1 MPQIPIS
8 IPSCDLDTDVDVN
21 ISSPVVPKWKML
33 KIRHKKKRRNT
44 LARYSW
50 PEFYFF
56 FGGLVFAWYEF
67 GLGRGR
73 GCGCGLLGCCWAYRS
88 TWPSTWIALEC
99 CKYFLRL
106 PARRLETETNLEC
119 PPWRQM
125 SSEKLSGDEPSLLWG
140 QRRAFEVLIAACQQV
155 TSHRYLLTMLPRRN
169 PKHFWVG
176 LRFYEKQQISK
187 THLTETSAVIV
198 LYKISLVENI
208 VFVSKNIAHQLN
220 LVSESYPW
228 KMSFTFWF
236 YFLPFCCSCCL
247 FWHCCNSFAFFGN
260 LGYIGCCLKNY
271 LALIFTLNW
280 HFLWNSSVLKSAT
293 AAVAVQ
299 TNKHS
304 CSSRLLGCPVS
315 KFPRII
321 GWKSVSPV
329 FWQWH
334 WHSKSKEK
342 NQFNEQNMQ

>member
-1 MPQIPIS
+1 MSLAYYEVSGGLLKFSLPPVSRSLHIDIYWQCCLGES
-8 IPSCDLDTDVDVN
+8 QN
-21 ISSPVVPKWKML
+21 ISG
-33 KIRHKKKRRNT
+33 
-44 LARYSW
+44 LAW
-50 PEFYFF
+50 D
-56 FGGLVFAWYEF
+56 
-67 GLGRGR
+67 
-73 GCGCGLLGCCWAYRS
+73 S
-88 TWPSTWIALEC
+88 TKNS
-99 CKYFLRL
+99 
-106 PARRLETETNLEC
+106 
-119 PPWRQM
+119 
-125 SSEKLSGDEPSLLWG
+125 
-140 QRRAFEVLIAACQQV
+140 
-155 TSHRYLLTMLPRRN
+155 RYL
-169 PKHFWVG
+169 
-176 LRFYEKQQISK
+176 K
-187 THLTETSAVIV
+187 THLIETSAVIV

-208 VFVSKNIAHQLN
+208 VFVSKNIAHRLN